1 MTPST
6 DHASIAPRK
15 VPQSTELLSLIVAVL
30 LVLIVAGLSYQTW
43 ITFNRGSEQLEAARQ
58 IVRSTNALLSAL
70 KDAETGQRGYLLTG
84 DDRYLMPYRQALRD
98 IPVNLKLL
106 ADAAPGGNPGQSR
119 RAQALRPLI
128 ADKLDEL
135 RQTIEL
141 RQSKGLD
148 AAVKVVETDRG
159 KVAMD
164 QIRTLG
170 AEILADALDA
180 ISRYSANTRSAAN
193 ELGLVSTVGSVG
205 LFLLLVY
212 STVTIERVTRRRQQ
226 LIRDLRESE
235 AKTKEARDWLQTT
248 IASIGDGVIATDAL
262 GNVTFLNRVSESLT
276 GWKQEHAAGV
286 SLEKIFAIV
295 SEQTGEPVETPVSRV
310 LREGRIVGL
319 ANHTVLISK
328 DGRKIPIDDSAAPIR
343 DGSGNIIGVVLVF
356 RDITERRAVELQEKK
371 SSAALAA
378 QAELLARTNADL
390 EQFAY
395 AASHDLQEPLRM
407 ITTYSQLLLKGYRG
421 QLEGEA
427 GLCVQNIADGTRRMR
442 DLLADLLAYTQLTT
456 EGQMSSEIADLNSV
470 WETTLHNL
478 KAAIEENGA
487 VVTCDPLPVVPGRE
501 AHFIQLFQNLVGNS
515 IKYRSDSPPRV
526 HVAAEQ
532 QDGVWRFAVSDNGIG
547 IDPLYQKQIFG
558 IFKRLHGKQIPGTGI
573 GLAICQRVVE
583 RGGGR
588 IWVESEPDRGAT
600 FYFTLP
606 RESA

>member
-248 IASIGDGVIATDAL
+248 IGSIGDGVIAADAL

-286 SLEKIFAIV
+286 SLEKVFAIV